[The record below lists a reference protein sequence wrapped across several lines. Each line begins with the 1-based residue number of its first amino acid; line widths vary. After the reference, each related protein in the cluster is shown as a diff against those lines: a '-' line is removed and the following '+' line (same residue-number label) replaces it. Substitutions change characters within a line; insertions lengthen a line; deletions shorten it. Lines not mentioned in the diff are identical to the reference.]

1 MSAVE
6 PVLYFDLASPYAY
19 LAVERAAAVLGVEPR
34 LQPVLVGA
42 IFHHRGWGSWA
53 DTDARAWNVAEVEHR
68 AREYGLPLVWP
79 PGWPPNSLAAQR
91 AAIFAAER
99 GLVREFASEGYRA
112 AFAEGRDLADAEI
125 VLDVAR
131 AAGLD
136 RAAVAGAVAD
146 PRIKL
151 ELRRVTDEAIRAGVM
166 GVPSIRVGDQVLWGD
181 DHLEE
186 AAALRVGETSHG

>member
-1 MSAVE
+1 MSAAE

-53 DTDARAWNVAEVEHR
+53 DMDSRAWNVAEVERR
-68 AREYGLPLVWP
+68 AREYGLPIVWP

-91 AAIFAAER
+91 AAIFAAEQ
-99 GLVREFASEGYRA
+99 GLVREFASAAYRA
-112 AFAEGRDLADAEI
+112 AFVQGHDLADAEI
-125 VLDVAR
+125 VLGAAA

-136 RAAVAGAVAD
+136 RDAVAEAIAD
-146 PRIKL
+146 PRVKL
-151 ELRRVTDEAIRAGVM
+151 ELRRATEEAIRAGVM
-166 GVPSIRVGDQVLWGD
+166 GVPSIRVGEHVLWGD
-181 DHLEE
+181 DRLEE
-186 AAALRVGETSHG
+186 AAALRGGESSHG

>member
-1 MSAVE
+1 MSAHE

-19 LAVERAAAVLGVEPR
+19 LAVKRAAAVLGVEPH

-53 DTDARAWNVAEVEHR
+53 ATDARDWNIAEVERR
-68 AREYGLPLVWP
+68 ARDYGLPLVWP
-79 PGWPPNSLAAQR
+79 PGWPTNSLVAQR
-91 AAIFAAER
+91 AAIFAAEQ

-112 AFAEGRDLADAEI
+112 AFAEGRDLADTEI
-125 VLDVAR
+125 VLAAAQ

-136 RAAVAGAVAD
+136 RTAVAAAVAA

-151 ELRRVTDEAIRAGVM
+151 ELRRVTDEAIGAGVM
-166 GVPSIRVGDQVLWGD
+166 GVPSIQVGKQVLWGD

-186 AAALRVGETSHG
+186 AAALRAGEASPG